1 MSYITSLQLELNDR
15 AHWIIE
21 ILRSVDLG
29 SVIACKVLLLIL
41 VIWMLCPCVLYID
54 VYYTQLTQ

>member
-15 AHWIIE
+15 AHGIIE
-21 ILRSVDLG
+21 ILRSFDLG
-29 SVIACKVLLLIL
+29 SVIVCKVLLLIL
-41 VIWMLCPCVLYID
+41 VIWMLCRCVLYID